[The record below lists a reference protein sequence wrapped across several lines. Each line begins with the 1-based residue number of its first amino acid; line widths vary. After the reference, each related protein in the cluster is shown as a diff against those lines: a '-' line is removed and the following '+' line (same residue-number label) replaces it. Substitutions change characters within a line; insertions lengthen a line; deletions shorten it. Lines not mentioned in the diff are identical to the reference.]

1 MPKKL
6 CNDEIIIHAYGDSI
20 ETYCTLEPNHNNK
33 NHKVDN
39 PDILIQR
46 YNKNNQTFESI
57 KAIITWK

>member
-20 ETYCTLEPNHNNK
+20 QTYCTLDPYHDK

-46 YNKNNQTFESI
+46 YNKEKMTFESI
-57 KAIITWK
+57 RAIITWK